1 MKIYNTLSRKKEE
14 LKTIEEGKV
23 RIYVCGPT
31 VYNLIHIGNAR
42 PLIVFDTFR
51 RYLEY
56 VGYEVNFVQNFTDI
70 DDKIIKKANEE
81 ECSIGEITKRYIDE
95 YFTDAKGL
103 GVRAATVHPKATENI
118 EEIIEFIS
126 DLIEKGYAYESQ
138 GDVYFRTKKFGEYG
152 KLSHMPLEELEAGAR
167 IDVSD
172 IKEDPMDFALWKK
185 AKEGEPY
192 YSSPFSE
199 GRPGWHIE
207 CSVMANKYLGETID
221 IHCGGK
227 DLSFPH
233 HENEIAQSECKN
245 GCTFANYWM
254 HNGFLNID
262 NKKMSKSKNNF
273 FTVREIAEKYGYE
286 TIRFFMLQAHYRTP
300 INFTQEIIEGSKA
313 SLERL
318 YNCLDNMN
326 YVIKN
331 SSVSKNEEDDKIIE
345 SVLCYKEKFKEA
357 MEDDLNTADA
367 ISAIFEL
374 TRDININLIED
385 KNPSLYLA
393 EEFKKIFTELC
404 GVLNIVEEKT
414 EVLDEE
420 IEKLIEERQQARKN
434 KDFKR
439 ADEIRDYLK
448 EKGIVLED
456 TCEGVKFKRV

>member
-14 LKTIEEGKV
+14 FKPIEEGKAK
-23 RIYVCGPT
+23 IYVCGPT

-56 VGYEVNFVQNFTDI
+56 IGYKVDFVQNFTDI

-81 ECSIGEITKRYIDE
+81 ECTIGEITKRYIEE
-95 YFTDAKGL
+95 YFKDAKGL
-103 GVRAATVHPKATENI
+103 GVKEATIHPKATENI
-118 EEIIEFIS
+118 EEIINFIS
-126 DLIEKGYAYESQ
+126 DLIDKGYAYESR
-138 GDVYFRTKKFGEYG
+138 GDVYFRTKKFKEYG

-167 IDVSD
+167 IDISD

-192 YSSPFSE
+192 YNSPFSE

-207 CSVMANKYLGETID
+207 CSVMANKYLGSTID

-300 INFTQEIIEGSKA
+300 VNFTQEIIEGSKA

-318 YNCLDNMN
+318 YNCLENMN
-326 YVIKN
+326 YVISNSHIEKN
-331 SSVSKNEEDDKIIE
+331 NNDDEIINKSLE
-345 SVLCYKEKFKEA
+345 YKEKFKTA

-367 ISAIFEL
+367 ISVIFEL
-374 TRDININLIED
+374 TRDININLAQD
-385 KNPSLYLA
+385 KNPSKYLA
-393 EEFKKIFTELC
+393 KALKNIFTELC
-404 GVLNIVEEKT
+404 GVLNIVNEKDQ
-414 EVLDEE
+414 VLDEE
-420 IEKLIEERQQARKN
+420 IEKLIEERQQARKDKN
-434 KDFKR
+434 FKR

-448 EKGIVLED
+448 QQGIVLED
-456 TCEGVKFKRV
+456 TRDGVKYKRI

>member
-14 LKTIEEGKV
+14 FKPIEEGKAK
-23 RIYVCGPT
+23 IYVCGPT

-56 VGYEVNFVQNFTDI
+56 IGYKVDFVQNFTDI

-81 ECSIGEITKRYIDE
+81 ECTIGEITKRYIEE
-95 YFTDAKGL
+95 YFKDAKGL
-103 GVRAATVHPKATENI
+103 GVKEATIHPKATENI
-118 EEIIEFIS
+118 EEIINFIS
-126 DLIEKGYAYESQ
+126 DLIKKGYAYESQ
-138 GDVYFRTKKFGEYG
+138 GDVYFRTKKFKEYG

-167 IDVSD
+167 IDISD

-192 YSSPFSE
+192 YNSPFSD

-207 CSVMANKYLGETID
+207 CSVMANKYLGSTID

-300 INFTQEIIEGSKA
+300 VNFTQEIIEGSKA

-318 YNCLDNMN
+318 YNCLENMN
-326 YVIKN
+326 YFITNSRIEKN
-331 SSVSKNEEDDKIIE
+331 DKDDEIINKALE
-345 SVLCYKEKFKEA
+345 YKEKFKAA

-367 ISAIFEL
+367 ISVIFEL
-374 TRDININLIED
+374 TRDININLSQTN
-385 KNPSLYLA
+385 NPSIYLA
-393 EEFKKIFTELC
+393 KGLKDIFTELC
-404 GVLNIVEEKT
+404 GVLNIVNEKKQ
-414 EVLDEE
+414 VLDEE
-420 IEKLIEERQQARKN
+420 IEKLIEERQQARKYKN
-434 KDFKR
+434 FKR

-448 EKGIVLED
+448 QQGIVLED
-456 TCEGVKFKRV
+456 TRDGVKYKRL

>member
-23 RIYVCGPT
+23 RVYVCGPT

-56 VGYEVNFVQNFTDI
+56 IGYEVNFVQNFTDI

-81 ECSIGEITKRYIDE
+81 ECSIGEITERYIGE

-118 EEIIEFIS
+118 EGIIDFIS
-126 DLIEKGYAYESQ
+126 DLMEKGYAYESQ
-138 GDVYFRTKKFGEYG
+138 GDVYFRTKKFHEYG

-192 YSSPFSE
+192 YNSPFSE

-207 CSVMANKYLGETID
+207 CSVMANKYLGQTID

-318 YNCLDNMN
+318 YNCLENMN

-367 ISAIFEL
+367 ISAIF
-374 TRDININLIED
+374 
-385 KNPSLYLA
+385 
-393 EEFKKIFTELC
+393 
-404 GVLNIVEEKT
+404 
-414 EVLDEE
+414 
-420 IEKLIEERQQARKN
+420 
-434 KDFKR
+434 
-439 ADEIRDYLK
+439 
-448 EKGIVLED
+448 
-456 TCEGVKFKRV
+456 

>member
-1 MKIYNTLSRKKEE
+1 MKIYNPLSRKKEE
-14 LKTIEEGKV
+14 FKPIEEGKAK
-23 RIYVCGPT
+23 IYVCGPT

-56 VGYEVNFVQNFTDI
+56 IGYKVDFVQNFTDI

-81 ECSIGEITKRYIDE
+81 ECTIGEITKRYIEE
-95 YFTDAKGL
+95 YFKDAKGL
-103 GVRAATVHPKATENI
+103 GVKEATIHPKATENI
-118 EEIIEFIS
+118 EEIINFIS
-126 DLIEKGYAYESQ
+126 DLIDKGYAYESR
-138 GDVYFRTKKFGEYG
+138 GDVYFRTKKFKEYG

-167 IDVSD
+167 IDISD

-192 YSSPFSE
+192 YNSPFSE

-207 CSVMANKYLGETID
+207 CSVMANKYLGSTID

-300 INFTQEIIEGSKA
+300 VNFTQEIIEGSKA

-318 YNCLDNMN
+318 YNCLENMN
-326 YVIKN
+326 YVISNSHIEKN
-331 SSVSKNEEDDKIIE
+331 NNDDEIINKSLE
-345 SVLCYKEKFKEA
+345 YKEKFKTA

-367 ISAIFEL
+367 ISVIFEL
-374 TRDININLIED
+374 TRDININLAQD
-385 KNPSLYLA
+385 KNPSKYLA
-393 EEFKKIFTELC
+393 KALKNIFTELC
-404 GVLNIVEEKT
+404 GVLNIVNEKDQ
-414 EVLDEE
+414 VLDEE
-420 IEKLIEERQQARKN
+420 IEKLIEERQQARKDKN
-434 KDFKR
+434 FKR

-448 EKGIVLED
+448 QQGIVLED
-456 TCEGVKFKRV
+456 TRDGVRWKRN